1 MRIFPGLGWM
11 LLLDC
16 CAGIDLLSLT
26 DPNTVTGPEM
36 VTGPEGGSVSVTCH
50 YKKGYEEYPK
60 FWCRDDMLSCLGS
73 HIIETTGSEAEV
85 WQDRFSIQ
93 DNHTQRTITVTV
105 KNLVMA
111 DTGTYLCGV
120 ARALRVDPTHP
131 VNLLVSP
138 EGTQMPPEY
147 SPPSSSTKPASP
159 WTAAEKEQHDF
170 PSHHTTPTGPTEIPI
185 YILIPC
191 TLLLLI
197 FLLVAIAVLIFISR
211 RKRKG
216 SSVQMARKTNHS
228 DLDSEKKDEIAY
240 ATVTIS
246 TPNQHAIYSNVE
258 QLSRAT
264 GSASLPEETL
274 YTTVKS
280 KT

>member
-1 MRIFPGLGWM
+1 MRIFPMFGWM
-11 LLLDC
+11 LLLGC

-26 DPNTVTGPEM
+26 DPDAVTGPETVTGPE
-36 VTGPEGGSVSVTCH
+36 GRSVSVMCH
-50 YKKGYEEYPK
+50 YKKGYEKYPK
-60 FWCRDDMLSCLGS
+60 FWCRDNLLSCLGS
-73 HIIETTGSEAEV
+73 HIIDTTGSEAEV
-85 WQDRFSIQ
+85 WHDRFSIQ

-105 KNLVMA
+105 ENLVMA

-131 VNLLVSP
+131 VYLLVSP
-138 EGTQMPPEY
+138 EWTQMPPEC
-147 SPPSSSTKPASP
+147 SSPSSSTTPASP
-159 WTAAEKEQHDF
+159 WTTAEKEHDF
-170 PSHHTTPTGPTEIPI
+170 ASHHTTPTGSADIPI
-185 YILIPC
+185 YILVLC
-191 TLLLLI
+191 TLLVLI
-197 FLLVAIAVLIFISR
+197 LLLVAIAVLIFISR

-258 QLSRAT
+258 QLSKAT